1 MKENKLIASVVVFK
15 ELLDNNKDIY
25 DIISEFLKA
34 SILDEKK
41 WNFTSTELK
50 VILEKVFDFK
60 LPEAVIKAT
69 LKNRLIK
76 SKFVSLV
83 DGSYIVN
90 NVNEQIDSNFEKRY
104 IEKKDLYKRTEK
116 EFIDFIELKR
126 ETTLSN
132 SEKNKITENINHY
145 LLGNGVNEPYTQDIS
160 EFIIQNK
167 GNKEFTDRL
176 NIVKEGVVL
185 YTGVRYTAD
194 LNELGTWNKPLTI
207 FIGTELLFNFLGYD
221 GDVYKEIFMDF
232 IKLVREINLASVSK
246 GKSKKIEL
254 KYFSETEKDIHSL
267 FHVAGRI
274 IENKTSLDPSRTAMK
289 EIVNGCQSKSDIIV
303 KRNKFFIDL
312 KTSGIHLEEDR
323 DYYANPKHNI
333 EGTDV
338 INQIFKQSK
347 DSNKKFNEEYCK
359 DNIKLFTKINVL
371 RNGINDRGFEN
382 CKYILLTGNGYIH
395 YLAKNSS
402 IKANPKDV
410 PFATNLDFITD
421 KFWFTLKKGFGKSE
435 DTPKS
440 FDVITKAQM
449 VLSTQMNNTVQ
460 EKYTAL
466 NERYKK
472 GDITKEEAISLTYEL
487 RESTLKPEE
496 ITEVN
501 LQNSLSFINDYS
513 IENHL
518 KEREL
523 LNQKVVEGQK
533 AKNELKRRDL
543 QDRTKRNK
551 AIKFKTKGIKWLIYF
566 IILSLVALLYFAGFK
581 IIAYF
586 KTPGDSPLSI
596 IGFAIGIILLFPF
609 WKYVR
614 KLNVTINKK
623 LKNNFRKKITSA

>member
-25 DIISEFLKA
+25 DIIGEFLKA
-34 SILDEKK
+34 SILEEKK

-50 VILEKVFDFK
+50 NILEKVFDFK
-60 LPEAVIKAT
+60 LPEAVIKST
-69 LKNRLIK
+69 LKNRLVK
-76 SKFVSLV
+76 TNFVSL
-83 DGSYIVN
+83 DNGTYTVN
-90 NVNEQIDSNFEKRY
+90 NVNEQIDSEFEKKY
-104 IEKKDLYKRTEK
+104 LEKRSLYKKTEK
-116 EFIDFIELKR
+116 EFIDFIEEKR
-126 ETTLSN
+126 ETTLSKP
-132 SEKNKITENINHY
+132 EKNKIRDNINHY
-145 LLGNGVNEPYTQDIS
+145 LLGNGINEPYTQDIS
-160 EFIIQNK
+160 EYIIQNK

-221 GDVYKEIFMDF
+221 GDIYKEIFMDF
-232 IKLVREINLASVSK
+232 LKLVREINQASTSK
-246 GKSKKIEL
+246 GQSKKIQL
-254 KYFSETEKDIHSL
+254 KYFNETEKDIHSL
-267 FHVAGRI
+267 FHVASLI

-312 KTSGIHLEEDR
+312 KTSGIQLEEDK
-323 DYYANPKHNI
+323 DYYSNPDFNV
-333 EGTDV
+333 EGTNV
-338 INQIFKQSK
+338 IDAILLQSK
-347 DSNKKFNEEYCK
+347 TTNKRFDEEYCK

-371 RNGINDRGFEN
+371 RKGISDRGFEN

-395 YLAKNSS
+395 YLANSPS
-402 IKANPKDV
+402 IKVNPKDI

-449 VLSTQMNNTVQ
+449 VLSSQMNNTVQ

-466 NERYKK
+466 NEKFK
-472 GDITKEEAISLTYEL
+472 NGEITKEEAISLTYDL

-501 LQNSLSFINDYS
+501 LKNSLSFINDYS

-523 LNQKVVEGQK
+523 LNQKVIEGQQ
-533 AKNELKRRDL
+533 AKKELRRRDL
-543 QDRTKRNK
+543 LDRTKINK
-551 AIKFKTKGIKWLIYF
+551 PIKLKLKLVKWLIYLIL
-566 IILSLVALLYFAGFK
+566 IIIVISVYFAGYK
-581 IIAYF
+581 VIGYF

-596 IGFAIGIILLFPF
+596 IGFVIGIIVLFPF
-609 WKYVR
+609 WKYTR
-614 KLNVTINKK
+614 KLNLVINKK
-623 LKNNFRKKITSA
+623 IKSEFKKRITSA